1 MREEWNEKY
10 FAADLFGN
18 KVSYKLG
25 QYNNETVVC
34 PRLFYEIETQE

>member
-1 MREEWNEKY
+1 MREEWDEKY
-10 FAADLFGN
+10 FDADPFDN

-34 PRLFYEIETQE
+34 PRLL